1 MALVSWWHF
10 EAKQNRGGGV
20 LNVRLPRRGS
30 QDHDGSVERWLS
42 VAATL
47 ASLRVPVEPDQ
58 IVRVANR
65 GLELARRLLCFRA
78 HKPIVSLPACPKKRA
93 PHPEQT
99 QSPSDPFSRLRSARS
114 SSGVL
119 ASRGAEGVDA
129 RPTTLPR
136 RQMEVPM
143 ELRITVPM
151 AGALAELFP
160 PESRI
165 SHYVLDRCFE
175 RFQLREFDPRRLD
188 PNAGKIKRVREV
200 LTEAAHED
208 PVKGGQLLLHLVEQ
222 LKGAGEFPGLAQS
235 GALTSFRGA
244 LRSAGF
250 SIADDGTVAPLSL
263 DGLSGRELTT
273 ALRVYVERA
282 RRGDA
287 DAPLVAGT
295 AKDLVE
301 ATARHVLVERG
312 GSYSESMGFQGT
324 LHNAFAVVG
333 MTPVGPSQWQEIL
346 KQLDNDPAGRLQ
358 QCIYLTALAA
368 NKLRQA
374 EGTGHGRPQD
384 AKISSHDAQIA
395 AEAAALTSGAML
407 NRL

>member
-1 MALVSWWHF
+1 
-10 EAKQNRGGGV
+10 
-20 LNVRLPRRGS
+20 
-30 QDHDGSVERWLS
+30 
-42 VAATL
+42 
-47 ASLRVPVEPDQ
+47 
-58 IVRVANR
+58 
-65 GLELARRLLCFRA
+65 
-78 HKPIVSLPACPKKRA
+78 
-93 PHPEQT
+93 
-99 QSPSDPFSRLRSARS
+99 
-114 SSGVL
+114 
-119 ASRGAEGVDA
+119 
-129 RPTTLPR
+129 
-136 RQMEVPM
+136 M

-160 PESRI
+160 PESPI
-165 SHYVLDRCFE
+165 SHYVLDRSFE

-200 LTEAAHED
+200 LTEAAQQD
-208 PVKGGQLLLHLVEQ
+208 SARGGQLLLHLIDL
-222 LKGAGEFPGLAQS
+222 LKGAGEFPRLAQN
-235 GALTSFRGA
+235 GALSSLRDA

-273 ALRVYVERA
+273 ALQVYVERA

-295 AKDLVE
+295 AKDLAE

-324 LHNAFAVVG
+324 LHNAFAAIG
-333 MTPVGPSQWQEIL
+333 LTPVGPSEWREIL
-346 KQLDNDPAGRLQ
+346 KHLNSDPAQRLH
-358 QCIYLTALAA
+358 QCVYLTALAA

-384 AKISSHDAQIA
+384 AKLSNHDARMA
-395 AEAAALTSGAML
+395 AEVAALTSGAML
-407 NRL
+407 DRL